1 MEKTLFK
8 TEERKDTGQTAQIL
22 RTIADKIESGNLVLT
37 STGQEISLQIPAS
50 LNLEIKVEEETSRA
64 GKPPKKSLEIELEW
78 TEGGES
84 AEPDTGVQI
93 H

>member
-8 TEERKDTGQTAQIL
+8 TEEKKEAGQAAQIL
-22 RTIADKIESGNLVLT
+22 RSIADKIESGNIVLT
-37 STGQEISLQIPAS
+37 STGQEISLQVPAS
-50 LNLEIKVEEETSRA
+50 LILEIKVEEETSRS

-78 TEGGES
+78 TEGGEA
-84 AEPDTGVQI
+84 AEPGKGVQV